1 MMLFEQVSRPFG
13 FLFIRGI
20 KGKYLYDWFLP
31 ALLTTLTI
39 ILICNSN
46 ITTYSKINDSLI
58 NGIVGFISTLPGF
71 YIAALAAVVAFQ
83 NNILDEGLD
92 GTFGK
97 RPYVKV
103 NVINENREKGTKK
116 QYLTRRHFL
125 SSMFAFLTAE
135 SIVITMLNKLSPLF
149 EQYNNV
155 MVVYIVVML
164 FSLWQLI
171 VVTLC
176 GLYYL
181 GERLHVK

>member
-20 KGKYLYDWFLP
+20 KGKYLYDWILP
-31 ALLTTLTI
+31 VLLTVLTI
-39 ILICNSN
+39 ILICSSD
-46 ITTYSKINDSLI
+46 IATYSNINDSVI

-83 NNILDEGLD
+83 NNLLDEGLD
-92 GTFGK
+92 GAFGK
-97 RPYVKV
+97 RSYV
-103 NVINENREKGTKK
+103 NVNIINENREKETKK
-116 QYLTRRHFL
+116 QHLTRRHFL

-149 EQYNNV
+149 EQHNSV
-155 MVVYIVVML
+155 MAIYVVVML

>member
-13 FLFIRGI
+13 FLFIRGV
-20 KGKYLYDWFLP
+20 KGKCLYDWLLP
-31 ALLTTLTI
+31 VLLTVLTI
-39 ILICNSN
+39 TLICSSD
-46 ITTYSKINDSLI
+46 IATYSKINDSVI

-71 YIAALAAVVAFQ
+71 YIAALAAIVAFQ
-83 NNILDEGLD
+83 NKLLDEGLD
-92 GTFGK
+92 GAFGE
-97 RPYVKV
+97 RPYVNV
-103 NVINENREKGTKK
+103 NDINENREKTIKK
-116 QYLTRRHFL
+116 QYLTRRYFL

-149 EQYNNV
+149 IQYNSV
-155 MVVYIVVML
+155 MAIYVVVIF

-171 VVTLC
+171 IVTLC